1 MVSGSPTHCSIVISS
16 TQSAVEGV
24 CKEVIS
30 ELIANNFSQQE
41 IFAVHLAI
49 EEALINAIKHGN
61 KMEPEKDVKVGYSV
75 NGDTVDIVMTD
86 EGEGFNPDSIPD
98 PRSGDNIYRPN
109 GRGLL
114 LIRSYMDVVEFNKQ
128 GNSVH
133 MVKYKEKKG
142 QDVDHG

>member
-1 MVSGSPTHCSIVISS
+1 MASESPTHCSIVISS
-16 TQSAVEGV
+16 TQSAVDGV

-30 ELIANNFSQQE
+30 ELTANDFNRQE

-61 KMEPEKDVKVGYSV
+61 KMEPEKDVKVRYSV

-86 EGEGFNPDSIPD
+86 EGEGFDPASVPD

-142 QDVDHG
+142 